1 MGQTEAAN
9 ASVDDAGGDEEF
21 DPIGT
26 LTLIGIYFAILL
38 LGGCTSTSSNSSV
51 AIWSLSGENIMHI
64 HAYEKLWLAASIVLI
79 LLLIGSVTY
88 GAVGPGVAMVSDSEQ
103 PIDAGALD
111 EDDRFA
117 EPRVEQVGENEYEAY
132 VVAYQYGFD
141 PDPIVVPED
150 STVTFFVTAEDVI
163 HGFQVVETNAN
174 TMVVPGEVAEITV
187 EVDEQGEYGI
197 ICNEYCG
204 PGHHVMEGKL
214 EVVSESEYEAH
225 IEGGDDA

>member
-1 MGQTEAAN
+1 
-9 ASVDDAGGDEEF
+9 
-21 DPIGT
+21 
-26 LTLIGIYFAILL
+26 
-38 LGGCTSTSSNSSV
+38 
-51 AIWSLSGENIMHI
+51 MHI

-88 GAVGPGVAMVSDSEQ
+88 GAVGPGVAMVSDGEQ

-132 VVAYQYGFD
+132 VVAFQYGFN

-150 STVTFFVTAEDVI
+150 SRVTFYVTAEDVI
-163 HGFQVVETNAN
+163 HGFQVVGTNAN

-187 EVDEQGEYGI
+187 EVDEPGEYGV

-204 PGHHVMEGKL
+204 AGHHVMEGKL
-214 EVVSESEYEAH
+214 EVVSQSEYEERTA
-225 IEGGDDA
+225 GGDDA